1 MDIAY
6 FATFR
11 EITRENSH
19 RVVDPPATMGELLE
33 QLCARYGRTFRD
45 AVFEGDDLSPF
56 VILLVNGRNVRHTGG
71 CDTPLS
77 PDDVVS
83 VFPMVAGG

>member
-1 MDIAY
+1 MDINY

-11 EITRENSH
+11 EITRENCF
-19 RVVDPPATMGELLE
+19 RIVEPPPTMGGLLE
-33 QLCARYGRTFRD
+33 QLCVRYGRTFKD
-45 AVFEGDDLSPF
+45 AVFEGDELSPF

-71 CDTPLS
+71 LDTPLS
-77 PDDVVS
+77 STDVVS

>member
-11 EITRENSH
+11 EITREN
-19 RVVDPPATMGELLE
+19 RIRMEDPPATMGELLE

-45 AVFEGDDLSPF
+45 AVFEGEELSPF
-56 VILLVNGRNVRHTGG
+56 VILLVNGRNVLHTGG
-71 CDTPLS
+71 LDTPLS
-77 PDDVVS
+77 STDVVS